1 MARAAADERADRV
14 IGLRQ
19 MPAGSGP
26 RLERLVSC
34 RRAADRMQEAC
45 RSTVEECRSAG
56 IAVKMITGDHAATAV
71 AIARQ
76 LKTIGLAP

>member
-1 MARAAADERADRV
+1 
-14 IGLRQ
+14 
-19 MPAGSGP
+19 
-26 RLERLVSC
+26 
-34 RRAADRMQEAC
+34 MQEAC
-45 RSTVEECRSAG
+45 RSTVEQCRSAG